1 MTDAG
6 DAGDADETS
15 ADADAAAGPRARAD
29 GGAPAAQRTVGILG
43 GMSYHSTLDYYREVN
58 AGVNDA
64 LGGHHS
70 ADLLVS
76 SVDFGPVEALM
87 REGDFDA
94 LGERLAARARGLEAG
109 GAEAVL
115 LATNTMHRVAPAIE
129 AALSVPFVHIV
140 DVTAEAV
147 REAGHERVGLLGTR
161 FTMGESF
168 ARDRFAENGVEV
180 VVPDAADRE
189 LVDDVV
195 FDELVHGV
203 VREESRAA
211 YRRVVADLLD
221 RGAEGVVFGCTEI
234 GMLLDRADVD
244 APVFDTTERHVAR
257 AVDLCLGRVDP

>member
-1 MTDAG
+1 MTDPDGTRDGGGEHGTDAG
-6 DAGDADETS
+6 GDRRASIDRESS
-15 ADADAAAGPRARAD
+15 ADR
-29 GGAPAAQRTVGILG
+29 RTVGILG

-76 SVDFGPVEALM
+76 SVDFGPVEALL
-87 REGDFDA
+87 RAEEFDA
-94 LGERLAARARGLEAG
+94 LGERLAARAGGLEAA

-129 AALSVPFVHIV
+129 DALSVPFVHIV
-140 DVTAEAV
+140 DVTAEAI
-147 REAGHERVGLLGTR
+147 REAGCERVGLLGTR
-161 FTMGESF
+161 FTMGEPF
-168 ARDRFAENGVEV
+168 ARDRFAENGVAV

-195 FDELVHGV
+195 FEELVHGV

-211 YRRVVADLLD
+211 YRRVVADLVD

-234 GMLLDRADVD
+234 GMLLERSDVD
-244 APVFDTTERHVAR
+244 VPVFDTTERHVAR